1 MTMKTRKTILLVA
14 IGVLALALAL
24 QTAFEGRTAV
34 KTLSLAEDPDT
45 IEIARAGGEV
55 TTLAKDGDRWLVGA
69 KKYPADPQAVDEMIK
84 ALKEIKTLGSVSSSG
99 DWARYGLDDAS
110 PVVVKASR
118 AGMAM
123 RTVAAGKNSSTT
135 QQSYVRVDGGKD
147 VLLASSRFRDRF
159 DKSAEGLRDRTVWK
173 VPSEGMTRIESDFAA
188 IGDIDG
194 SGKRRA
200 AFAVAKAGTP
210 ATWQGAP
217 LSGKNAQA
225 VDAAKTAGWAESLA
239 ELRADSFAPDGT
251 AIPANALGRI
261 AIVAAGKTLALTVAR
276 KEGETKYLCVS
287 SESPYPFFLQKAT
300 VMKFAK
306 GLEELR

>member
-1 MTMKTRKTILLVA
+1 MKPRKTILLAA
-14 IGVLALALAL
+14 IGVLALAFAL
-24 QTAFEGRTAV
+24 QTALERRNAV

-55 TTLAKDGDRWLVGA
+55 TTLSRDGDRWLIDKG
-69 KKYPADPQAVDEMIK
+69 KYPADSQAVAEMVA
-84 ALKEIKTLGSVSSSG
+84 ALKEIKTLGSVSASG
-99 DWARYGLDDAS
+99 DWARYGLDETSAI
-110 PVVVKASR
+110 VVKASK
-118 AGMAM
+118 GGTAM

-159 DKSAEGLRDRTVWK
+159 DRSAESLRDRTVWK
-173 VPSEGMTRIESDFAA
+173 IPFEGMTRIESDFAA

-194 SGKRRA
+194 SGRRRA

-210 ATWQGAP
+210 AAWQGAP
-217 LSGKNAQA
+217 LAGKNAPP
-225 VDAAKTAGWAESLA
+225 VDSGKTASWSEILA

-251 AIPANALGRI
+251 AIPERPLGKI
-261 AIVAAGKTLALTVAR
+261 AIVAAGKTVTLSVAR

-287 SESPYPFFLQKAT
+287 SESPYPFYLQKAT
-300 VMKFAK
+300 VLKFAK
-306 GLEELR
+306 NPEDLR